1 MKKERKNWIKMR
13 ITSPRF
19 TISLNGTLVG
29 CFKGGKGLRQGDPL
43 SPYLFVLSMEVF
55 SRLMEEYTIKGS
67 GFKFHYRCS
76 RMNLTHLCFADDLLL
91 FSDANLSSISIIKAT
106 LREFELLPGLKANPS
121 KSSLFYSGVSERMKI
136 SLLSE
141 QQMGEGHL
149 SVRYLGVP
157 LISSKLSA
165 VDCKVLLDKIAGRID
180 SWSSRKL
187 SFLLFFTAFKYIGL
201 AFLSFLREFL
211 RILIRNSVGF
221 YGMEIM
227 AMLLRLKYL
236 GLISVFLRKGVWG

>member
-1 MKKERKNWIKMR
+1 
-13 ITSPRF
+13 
-19 TISLNGTLVG
+19 
-29 CFKGGKGLRQGDPL
+29 
-43 SPYLFVLSMEVF
+43 
-55 SRLMEEYTIKGS
+55 
-67 GFKFHYRCS
+67 
-76 RMNLTHLCFADDLLL
+76 
-91 FSDANLSSISIIKAT
+91 
-106 LREFELLPGLKANPS
+106 
-121 KSSLFYSGVSERMKI
+121 MKI